1 MRTTKATL
9 VLLLLG
15 FFAGRLPANAQGG
28 FIKNVI
34 NSAKNSAQN
43 RANNAASNAT
53 NKALDKVD
61 PTVKGGVPSTPNS
74 GNKSDNDRVL
84 GGFAKAAQ
92 DNPNDSNLIAKSLA
106 NIMSGNGV
114 SAEDSAKALAAYKN
128 TGNSGSTPCI
138 YYEMTNTF
146 ISDKSLKT
154 NSSTT
159 KQWFTND
166 GRFRGEMDLAGMI
179 ASAAGYQINS
189 KPVVMIGR
197 ASMPNYT
204 VTLDDE
210 NKTYSLNI
218 IDQALLNKSGAGYTA
233 KLIGSETVNGYP
245 CKHVVVKGHKM
256 TLDMWTSTSV
266 PGYDVYQKMAST
278 AAGANASFLNA
289 LKQADADGIMVKMI
303 IENNASSMTLT
314 KAIYIG
320 APNNLFEIPAGYTKS
335 EYNGVITNL
344 MNAGMNGKK

>member
-1 MRTTKATL
+1 MLA
-9 VLLLLG
+9 LLLLG
-15 FFAGRLPANAQGG
+15 LFAARPAANAQG
-28 FIKNVI
+28 FLKNII

-61 PTVKGGVPSTPNS
+61 PTTKGGAPATPNS

-92 DNPNDSNLIAKSLA
+92 DNPNDSNMIAKALA

-128 TGNSGSTPCI
+128 AGNSGNTPCI
-138 YYEMTNTF
+138 YYEITNTF

-154 NSSTT
+154 SSSTT
-159 KQWFTND
+159 KQWFTTD

-189 KPVVMIGR
+189 KPIVMIGR

-204 VTLDDE
+204 VNLDDE

-218 IDQALLNKSGAGYTA
+218 IDQALLDKDGSGYSA
-233 KLIGSETVNGYP
+233 KFIGSETVNGYP
-245 CKHVVVKGHKM
+245 CKHVVIKGHKM

-266 PGYDVYQKMAST
+266 PGYDVYQKLAST
-278 AAGANASFLNA
+278 ASGANASFLKA
-289 LKQADADGIMVKMI
+289 LKQVDADGIMVKTI

-314 KAIYIG
+314 KAVFIG
-320 APNNLFEIPAGYTKS
+320 APNSFFEIPAGYTKS

-344 MNAGMNGKK
+344 MNAGTSGKK

>member
-1 MRTTKATL
+1 M
-9 VLLLLG
+9 
-15 FFAGRLPANAQGG
+15 AGIPAANAQGG
-28 FIKNVI
+28 FLKKVI

-61 PTVKGGVPSTPNS
+61 PTTKGGTPSTPNS
-74 GNKSDNDRVL
+74 GDKSDNDRVL

-92 DNPNDSNLIAKSLA
+92 DNPNDSNLIAKALG

-114 SAEDSAKALAAYKN
+114 SAEDSAKALAAFKN
-128 TGNSGSTPCI
+128 TGNSGNTPCI
-138 YYEMTNTF
+138 YYEITNTV
-146 ISDKSLKT
+146 IPDKKGQKT
-154 NSSTT
+154 SSSIT
-159 KQWFTND
+159 KQWFTKD
-166 GRFRGEMDLAGMI
+166 GRYRGEMDLAGMI
-179 ASAAGYQINS
+179 ASAAGYQIDS
-189 KPVVMIGR
+189 KPIVMIGR
-197 ASMPNYT
+197 VEMPNYT

-210 NKTYSLNI
+210 SKTYSLNI
-218 IDQALLNKSGAGYTA
+218 IDQALLDKGGSGYTA

-245 CKHVVVKGHKM
+245 CKHVVIKGHKM

-266 PGYDVYQKMAST
+266 PGYDVYQKLAST

-289 LKQADADGIMVKMI
+289 LKQVGADGIMVKTI

-320 APNNLFEIPAGYTKS
+320 ADNSLFEIPAGYTKT

-344 MNAGMNGKK
+344 MKAGMGGKK

>member
-1 MRTTKATL
+1 MRTIKITL

-15 FFAGRLPANAQGG
+15 LCADSLTANAQGG
-28 FIKNVI
+28 FIKNII

-61 PTVKGGVPSTPNS
+61 PTTKGGAPSTPNS
-74 GNKSDNDRVL
+74 GNKSDSARVL

-92 DNPNDSNLIAKSLA
+92 DNPNDTNLIAKALG
-106 NIMSGNGV
+106 NIMGGNGV
-114 SAEDSAKALAAYKN
+114 SAEDSAKALAAFKN
-128 TGNSGSTPCI
+128 TGNSGNTPCI
-138 YYEMTNTF
+138 YYEITNTF
-146 ISDKSLKT
+146 ISDKGLKT

-159 KQWFTND
+159 KQWFTKD

-179 ASAAGYQINS
+179 ASAAGSQVNS
-189 KPVVMIGR
+189 KPIISIGR

-204 VTLDDE
+204 VILDDE

-218 IDQALLNKSGAGYTA
+218 IDQALLDKAGAGYTA
-233 KLIGSETVNGYP
+233 KFIGSETVNGYP
-245 CKHVVVKGHKM
+245 CKHVVIKGHKM

-266 PGYDVYQKMAST
+266 PGYDVYQKLAPTASGT
-278 AAGANASFLNA
+278 TASFINA

-303 IENNASSMTLT
+303 VENNASSMTLT
-314 KAIYIG
+314 KAVYMG
-320 APNNLFEIPAGYTKS
+320 AGNSLFEIPAGYTKS

-344 MNAGMNGKK
+344 MRAGMGGRK

>member
-1 MRTTKATL
+1 MRTIKTTL

-15 FFAGRLPANAQGG
+15 LFTGRPAANAQG
-28 FIKNVI
+28 FLKNII

-61 PTVKGGVPSTPNS
+61 PTTKGGNPSTPNS

-92 DNPNDSNLIAKSLA
+92 DNPNDSNLIAKALG

-114 SAEDSAKALAAYKN
+114 SAEDSAKALAAFQN
-128 TGNSGSTPCI
+128 TGNSGNTPCI
-138 YYEMTNTF
+138 YYEITNTM
-146 ISDKSLKT
+146 IPDDKGRKT
-154 NSSTT
+154 SSTTT
-159 KQWFTND
+159 KQWFTKD

-189 KPVVMIGR
+189 KPIVMIGR
-197 ASMPNYT
+197 VSMPNYT

-210 NKTYSLNI
+210 NKTYALNI
-218 IDQALLNKSGAGYTA
+218 IDQALLDKNGAGYTA
-233 KLIGSETVNGYP
+233 KFIGSETVNGYP
-245 CKHVVVKGHKM
+245 CKHVVIKGHKM

-266 PGYDVYQKMAST
+266 PGYDVYQKLAST
-278 AAGANASFLNA
+278 ASGANASFINA
-289 LKQADADGIMVKMI
+289 LKQIDADGIMVKTI

-314 KAIYIG
+314 KAVYIG
-320 APNNLFEIPAGYTKS
+320 APNSLFEIPSGYTKS

-344 MNAGMNGKK
+344 MKAGMGGRK